1 MTIET
6 ERNGDVLILRIS
18 GRLDTDTA
26 PRLQEA
32 LEGSL
37 ENVKDLQIDAAGL
50 EYVTSAG
57 LRVLLA
63 VMKTMKARGG
73 SLTAYNVN
81 DAVMEVFQITGFK
94 RYMDIR

>member
-6 ERNGDVLILRIS
+6 ERNDETLILRPA

-26 PRLQEA
+26 PQLKEV
-32 LEGSL
+32 LDSTLTG
-37 ENVKDLQIDAAGL
+37 VKDLQIDMEKL

-63 VMKTMKARGG
+63 AMKTMKAEGG
-73 SLTAYNVN
+73 SLTVYNAN
-81 DAVMEVFQITGFK
+81 DAVMEVFRITGFK
-94 RYMDIR
+94 RHMDIR

>member
-6 ERNGDVLILRIS
+6 EKRDETLILRLN

-26 PRLQEA
+26 PQLQEA
-32 LEGSL
+32 IDAMPED
-37 ENVKDLQIDAAGL
+37 VRDLQIDMEQL

-63 VMKTMKARGG
+63 AMKKMKAGG
-73 SLTAYNVN
+73 GKMTVYNVN
-81 DAVMEVFQITGFK
+81 AAIMEVFQITGFK
-94 RYMDIR
+94 RHMDIR

>member
-6 ERNGDVLILRIS
+6 EKRDETLILRLN

-26 PRLQEA
+26 PQLQEA
-32 LEGSL
+32 IDAMPED
-37 ENVKDLQIDAAGL
+37 VRDLQIDMEQL

-63 VMKTMKARGG
+63 AMKKMKAGG
-73 SLTAYNVN
+73 GKMTVYNVN

-94 RYMDIR
+94 RHMDIR